1 MKTGEIACAVPDLH
15 DYRLYDHR
23 TGEPLDPVEAETLL
37 WLHLD
42 HCRQCQNRMIHDPR
56 NRNLKRG
63 GNAGRGNEWARK
75 NVACTSLPSKFRN
88 LSHQNRV
95 NQTEAARLL
104 LAWRERE
111 DIATAI
117 DAIGWEK
124 ATYGNVQKRLSR
136 DIDRELF
143 TNVLNSGGHPSLP
156 TVERTQFP
164 YAYSNNNSCG
174 MYVIDQPAGVIRY
187 ERMAVYDRFVDVEI
201 YAPHIMRLHPNLT
214 KVSRPTLRWNGD
226 CVTWDVI
233 VFEPKPRKE
242 GVDKVS
248 HVVGFDLN
256 ADWHGGISG
265 ARLSYN
271 GTVSR
276 ELVAGIDTRRQ
287 QTVLE
292 ELYVQYQRCLKKL
305 DRLMPWQRP
314 HDPDDPQQVAAHPEW
329 RRLYEQSLNLRD
341 KMYRIKTLLDWRYAH
356 DITDHAK
363 PGELIAV
370 EKLSPFD
377 AAGRVEFRHGSQLE
391 KLEHV
396 ASKTGQRVVQ
406 VNPAHTSATCPWCDT
421 VNKVGKARQYRCAGC
436 RRDIPRDYG
445 SGVNIAKRGARYLG
459 HKTVRPTPPKG
470 HATPKRPPV
479 RHKRPDEKTRELLT
493 QITSGT
499 GKGPE
504 SLWAKTT
511 PLEWH
516 IPSTATIENTRNRL
530 ALANQRDRAATGLRQ
545 KPQPPHSR

>member
-214 KVSRPTLRWNGD
+214 KVSRPTLRWNRD

-242 GVDKVS
+242 DVNKVS

-391 KLEHV
+391 NWNTSPPRPDS
-396 ASKTGQRVVQ
+396 AWCRSTRRTRPP
-406 VNPAHTSATCPWCDT
+406 PA
-421 VNKVGKARQYRCAGC
+421 
-436 RRDIPRDYG
+436 
-445 SGVNIAKRGARYLG
+445 RGA
-459 HKTVRPTPPKG
+459 
-470 HATPKRPPV
+470 
-479 RHKRPDEKTRELLT
+479 
-493 QITSGT
+493 
-499 GKGPE
+499 
-504 SLWAKTT
+504 
-511 PLEWH
+511 
-516 IPSTATIENTRNRL
+516 IPSTRSAKPDNTGAQDADVTSPAT
-530 ALANQRDRAATGLRQ
+530 TGLASTSPNAAHAISDT
-545 KPQPPHSR
+545 KPSDLPRRRDTPHPNVHRSDTNDRTKKHENFSHR